1 MIKVFI
7 SQPMNGKT
15 IDEVKKEREIAIEDL
30 KEKLS
35 DTEFEI
41 IDTVLPDPGLKP
53 ESRSRIFMLGRSIQ
67 LLADAN
73 IMYLYKGWQDSNGCM
88 VEYEVAKRYG
98 MKIIMSEFD
107 PHKTVIGK
115 RLDAGLWD

>member
-1 MIKVFI
+1 MKVFI

-15 IDEVKKEREIAIEDL
+15 IDEIREERLIAMEEL
-30 KEKLS
+30 MNKFPNE
-35 DTEFEI
+35 EFQI
-41 IDTVLPDPGLKP
+41 IDTIVPDIGLKP
-53 ESRSRIFMLGRSIQ
+53 ESRDRIFLLGRSIQ
-67 LLADAN
+67 LLADADLV
-73 IMYLYKGWQDSNGCM
+73 YLAKGWQDSNGCM